1 MSTEYLLKKSR
12 RICKDWLTPLWFV
25 SDNYVFYCQS
35 TGIYCYI
42 GIHSWYVIKKQ
53 LTNFLQ
59 NLLRSMPLTQWT
71 MTFFRI
77 MNLYLPYFAKIPG
90 INEQATRILI
100 FTSYLNKIDLDI
112 WWTTYHLPNM
122 DNRGHLAN
130 YHLPHFVHVVIE
142 QPQRR
147 KMIII

>member
-12 RICKDWLTPLWFV
+12 RICKDWLTPLWLV

-130 YHLPHFVHVVIE
+130 YHLPHFVHIVIE
-142 QPQRR
+142 RPPMLNN
-147 KMIII
+147 KNL